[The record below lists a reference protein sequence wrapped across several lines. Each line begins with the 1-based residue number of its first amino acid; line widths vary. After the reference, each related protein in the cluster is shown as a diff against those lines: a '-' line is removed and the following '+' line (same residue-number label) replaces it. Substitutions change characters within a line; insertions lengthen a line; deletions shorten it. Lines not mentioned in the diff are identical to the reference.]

1 MKLFIR
7 SNIVIALFLGA
18 ALIGFLVLPAHGE
31 SCELIQDA
39 AFQEGF
45 GASWYY
51 GSKFSGGKKR
61 EGRVLAYRKIPLPD
75 KVRLIPEGWVG
86 GAGAREHPWDFE
98 EGQHLNYT
106 NQARQVIRE
115 LHRHR
120 FVVNHRLEANA
131 PDKLQF
137 AQFNN
142 EGLAPNNP
150 AWDQR
155 LVKRITS
162 DRHGVIR
169 VYYNS
174 RNEIRNAATEQ
185 SAKWARD
192 NWPHLLLNQ
201 TFKDLPRLRDYE
213 RLDLGLS
220 YTVPKL
226 SRLSHWPSAGA
237 SMNLKFMF
245 FLREI
250 KDPDKKLF
258 VGMMLQTSNPKLY
271 EPITGIDQFGTV
283 FYRES
288 IAQYGPAPRL
298 NESRTVQREIKSL
311 VREALAKAR
320 EKQPALSDNPDD
332 YYLFNFA
339 IGWEGLGHWE
349 AEFELQGLSL
359 KGSVRNPTAAD
370 AKGDP
375 ATDPANR
382 SKVTLSLQPKA

>member
-1 MKLFIR
+1 
-7 SNIVIALFLGA
+7 LGA
-18 ALIGFLVLPAHGE
+18 ALIGFLVVSASGE
-31 SCELIQDA
+31 SHELIQDT

-51 GSKFSGGKKR
+51 GSKFSGDRHR

-75 KVRLIPEGWVG
+75 MVKLIPEGRVG
-86 GAGAREHPWDFE
+86 GLGAREHPWDFE

-106 NQARQVIRE
+106 NETGQVIKE

-120 FVVNHRLEANA
+120 FVVNHWLEANS

-142 EGLAPNNP
+142 EGLAPSNP
-150 AWDQR
+150 AWNKR

-162 DRHGVIR
+162 DRHGAIR

-174 RNEIRNAATEQ
+174 KNDIRNAATRQ
-185 SAKWARD
+185 SAQWAHD
-192 NWPHLLLNQ
+192 TWPHLLLNQ
-201 TFKDLPRLRDYE
+201 TFKDLPRLRDYQ

-220 YTVPKL
+220 YTVTRL
-226 SRLSHWPSAGA
+226 SRLSNWPSAGA

-271 EPITGIDQFGTV
+271 APFTGIDQFGTV
-283 FYRES
+283 FYRDS
-288 IAQYGPAPRL
+288 ITQYGPVPRL

-311 VREALAKAR
+311 VREALVKAR
-320 EKQPALSDNPDD
+320 EKQPELSGDPDD

-349 AEFELQGLSL
+349 AECELRGLSL
-359 KGSVRNPTAAD
+359 KGSVRNPVAAD
-370 AKGDP
+370 SEAAP
-375 ATDPANR
+375 VTDNAHR
-382 SKVTLSLQPKA
+382 SKVSLSLPPET